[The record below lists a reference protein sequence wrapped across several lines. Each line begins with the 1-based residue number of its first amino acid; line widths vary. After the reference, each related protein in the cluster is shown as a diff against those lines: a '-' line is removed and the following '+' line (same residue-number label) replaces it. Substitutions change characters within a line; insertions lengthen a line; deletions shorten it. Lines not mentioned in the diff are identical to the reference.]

1 MGRKDS
7 GTMKIQVM
15 RCDGR
20 TETLTLIGTIRA
32 GEAAPNGQG
41 SLLIESTGTTHF
53 FRAEDGAYD
62 GWGIEVAEIDGG
74 LNKEDM
80 LKFINAVEKDREI
93 HNTGEV
99 A

>member
-1 MGRKDS
+1 
-7 GTMKIQVM
+7 MKIQVV
-15 RCDGR
+15 RIDGQI
-20 TETLTLIGTIRA
+20 ETLNLIGTIRT
-32 GEAAPNGQG
+32 EEPAPNGQS

-62 GWGIEVAEIDGG
+62 GWGMEVAETDGG
-74 LNKEDM
+74 LNEEDM

-93 HNTGEV
+93 HKPREV